1 MKQLTY
7 QEMMLAAQQVEHDRA
22 VVKEIYARWP
32 NVRVKYLDPDHV
44 AAPNDRPFMVVEV
57 DERGGEHIIFTCDA
71 IDERV
76 IEQLK
81 RNDQHHVDLEE
92 VFRRETEKIQKAEE
106 YKEEQESGAVQDLL
120 EVGIRHFNRGKLK
133 YRWTDEYG
141 DKKVAG

>member
-1 MKQLTY
+1 MQQLTY
-7 QEMMLAAQQVEHDRA
+7 EEMMLAARQVEHDRA
-22 VVKEIYARWP
+22 VVKEIYERWP

-44 AAPNDRPFMVVEV
+44 AAPNDKPFMVLEV
-57 DERGGEHIIFTCDA
+57 IEGKEHIIFTCDSLDA
-71 IDERV
+71 RV

-106 YKEEQESGAVQDLL
+106 YKEEQESGAIQDL
-120 EVGIRHFNRGKLK
+120 VVTGIKHFNRGKLK

-141 DKKVAG
+141 EKKVAG